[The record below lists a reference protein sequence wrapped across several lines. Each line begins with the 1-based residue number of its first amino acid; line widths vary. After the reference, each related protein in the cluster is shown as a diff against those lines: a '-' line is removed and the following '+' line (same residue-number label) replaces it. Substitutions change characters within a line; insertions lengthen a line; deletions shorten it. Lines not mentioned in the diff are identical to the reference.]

1 MRFRHVFAL
10 AAILTASAA
19 AAPSAGAASAER
31 SQLAEAA
38 LLDCTVASTSTCNPG
53 SKITRRNRAFHCTR
67 PLSRWGPLPLKVK
80 VKFSRGRRF
89 GGAGAIDLDTGC
101 AGDGDP
107 NTIDLIVKVKGNGRT
122 YGPGVDA
129 FKVRHRAGYNAG
141 IQVTGDVDC
150 GPRYSGAVHQDGV
163 QLQGGRDITF
173 VDFTVGRYR
182 RGKSTCQ
189 GAGGAFFYSGAS
201 GNTPQ
206 NIAVVRGKFIA
217 CNHSLFGG
225 LGTGTVVGA
234 KFRSGRVD
242 GTDRRCRGFFSAPP
256 CDIRSAGISTSGLT
270 CERWDRRRNRWVQT
284 SVVRAG
290 AVQ

>member
-1 MRFRHVFAL
+1 MRFRHVFLL

-19 AAPSAGAASAER
+19 AAPSAGAATAEG
-31 SQLAEAA
+31 SQLAETA
-38 LLDCTVASTSTCNPG
+38 LFDCTVASTSNCDPG
-53 SKITRRNRAFHCTR
+53 RKITLRNRRFHCTR
-67 PLSRWGPLPLKVK
+67 PLSRWGRLPLKVK

-107 NTIDLIVKVKGNGRT
+107 STIDLIVKVKGNGRT
-122 YGPGVDA
+122 RGPGVDA
-129 FKVRHRAGYNAG
+129 FKVRQRAGYDAG

-150 GPRYSGAVHQDGV
+150 GPRYSRNVHQDGV

-173 VDFTVGRYR
+173 VDFTVGSYR

-201 GNTPQ
+201 GYTPQ
-206 NIAVVRGKFIA
+206 NIDVIRGKYIA
-217 CNHSLFGG
+217 CNHSLFAG
-225 LGTGTVVGA
+225 LGSGNVVGA

-256 CDIRSAGISTSGLT
+256 CELRSPGVSTSGLT
-270 CERWDRRRNRWVQT
+270 CERWDRRRNRWV
-284 SVVRAG
+284 SSPPR
-290 AVQ
+290 